1 VFSASRLPEKRPQTP
16 PLSSMSS
23 PFSKSSLTHS
33 LSRNDSMVSQ
43 QSASSDHLRGFNGS
57 EVHIPPPPLMP
68 VTMMTAP
75 YQQQPPHPQM
85 MGQQMMPPR
94 QQQQQQQYPPNMPL
108 FQQYLE
114 PEINQINQMKN
125 SQKEMLLFSEL
136 KDHQNEVRK
145 IRTSRDLARESSRI
159 EGGSGIGGFFTSMVP
174 RSRSSSPIPMQ
185 PQGTEMV
192 GMRSQLQQQPPPQ
205 QPHYMQQVQQ
215 PPYYNGGGGG
225 GPVIMQQQ
233 SQQYRQMSE
242 HSERYMDDSQ
252 SRSRDPGVVAAPFHS
267 NQQYNT
273 SRYSSLE
280 RPPPPSQQQHGRPQ
294 QPYSAQYYNDQS
306 QHPQQQ
312 QQQSYPPATQ
322 YQQYPQL
329 PPQQFQPNH
338 QPSSDYISFA
348 SVPVDYS
355 GQGHHI

>member
-1 VFSASRLPEKRPQTP
+1 
-16 PLSSMSS
+16 MSS
-23 PFSKSSLTHS
+23 SFSKSSLTRS

-43 QSASSDHLRGFNGS
+43 QSASSDLLRGFNGS
-57 EVHIPPPPLMP
+57 EVHIPPPPP
-68 VTMMTAP
+68 KTVTMMTAP
-75 YQQQPPHPQM
+75 YQQQPPHPHM
-85 MGQQMMPPR
+85 MAQQMMAPPPPR
-94 QQQQQQQYPPNMPL
+94 QQQQQQQQQYPPNMPL

-114 PEINQINQMKN
+114 PEINQMNQKKN
-125 SQKEMLLFSEL
+125 NQKEMLLFSEL

-145 IRTSRDLARESSRI
+145 IRTSRDLARESSRM
-159 EGGSGIGGFFTSMVP
+159 EGGGGIGGFFTSMMP
-174 RSRSSSPIPMQ
+174 RSGSSSPIPMQ

-192 GMRSQLQQQPPPQ
+192 GMRSQLQQQPPPLQ
-205 QPHYMQQVQQ
+205 QPQYMQQVQQ
-215 PPYYNGGGGG
+215 APYYNG

-233 SQQYRQMSE
+233 QQSQQYRHMSE

-267 NQQYNT
+267 HQQYNT

-280 RPPPPSQQQHGRPQ
+280 RPPPPSQQYGEYGRPPQ
-294 QPYSAQYYNDQS
+294 QHYSAQYYNDQS
-306 QHPQQQ
+306 QYPQQQ
-312 QQQSYPPATQ
+312 QQQQQSHPPATQ
-322 YQQYPQL
+322 YPQQY